1 MVSAAFQ
8 GVQFKQ
14 PIMTQQSIE
23 KLETQRRASEAQN
36 KELLNYVGD
45 NTRLSHAAKNEIRV
59 SQARRANTMAR
70 VAAEN
75 MVAQKLSEQEYNG
88 RMNKVIFEQNSK
100 LATEISLRNAENER
114 MEREIQRMC
123 DTSEELKELERK
135 LNIAYVNKERAAQH
149 QEALLLKSLEQARE
163 MAIDDQMEYERQL
176 YIKKEMDKEDG
187 RREKMMEQKSVLQ
200 KQILDRQ
207 VLAVEAREEAERDKE
222 MVQAIVAKIN
232 EQDRLEIEERNH
244 KKEETR
250 ALVKF
255 FQEERERK
263 KMQILEEERQAE
275 AEIKAYYDLLAQ
287 RLKEEEDAKK
297 AAEAEKKRRWAK
309 VVAETKSQNQD
320 KEEFSLLRDMLW
332 EEELEAKRIADDK
345 ERVRKR
351 EEDKR
356 KMMAENQKQLAN
368 KKKMIEEMEAEE
380 ERLVQVMLAKFAKD
394 EEVEKAK
401 QAQRLDMKNQY
412 MQNIKGQREQRL
424 KLYQFEKDKELAER
438 DYAGEMEEYRLRVVA
453 EARKRLLSQHA
464 AKLKGFL
471 PKGAIQNEEEAAI
484 VRGAP
489 DLADHTGRNPPL
501 VQMQSGYPGTEDYKR
516 LR

>member
-1 MVSAAFQ
+1 
-8 GVQFKQ
+8 
-14 PIMTQQSIE
+14 
-23 KLETQRRASEAQN
+23 
-36 KELLNYVGD
+36 
-45 NTRLSHAAKNEIRV
+45 
-59 SQARRANTMAR
+59 
-70 VAAEN
+70 
-75 MVAQKLSEQEYNG
+75 
-88 RMNKVIFEQNSK
+88 
-100 LATEISLRNAENER
+100 
-114 MEREIQRMC
+114 
-123 DTSEELKELERK
+123 
-135 LNIAYVNKERAAQH
+135 
-149 QEALLLKSLEQARE
+149 
-163 MAIDDQMEYERQL
+163 
-176 YIKKEMDKEDG
+176 
-187 RREKMMEQKSVLQ
+187 
-200 KQILDRQ
+200 
-207 VLAVEAREEAERDKE
+207 
-222 MVQAIVAKIN
+222 
-232 EQDRLEIEERNH
+232 
-244 KKEETR
+244 
-250 ALVKF
+250 
-255 FQEERERK
+255 
-263 KMQILEEERQAE
+263 MQILEEERQAE

-438 DYAGEMEEYRLRVVA
+438 DYAGAMEEYRLRVVA

>member
-1 MVSAAFQ
+1 MVSAQFQ
-8 GVQFKQ
+8 VQYRQ
-14 PIMTQQSIE
+14 PIMTAQKIE
-23 KLETQRRASEAQN
+23 QLEAHRRATEAQN

-45 NTRLSHAAKNEIRV
+45 STRLSHAAKNEIRV
-59 SQARRANTMAR
+59 SQARRTNTMAR

-75 MVAQKLSEQEYNG
+75 LVASNIKEKEYAAK
-88 RMNKVIFEQNSK
+88 MNSVVFEQNAR

-222 MVQAIVAKIN
+222 MVEAIVAKIN
-232 EQDRLEIEERNH
+232 EQDRLEIVERNR

-263 KMQILEEERQAE
+263 KAQILEEERQQE

-287 RLKEEEDAKK
+287 RLKEEDDAKK

-309 VVAETKSQNQD
+309 VVEETKNQNES

-351 EEDKR
+351 EEDKK
-356 KMMAENQKQLAN
+356 KMMEENQIQLAN
-368 KKKMIEEMEAEE
+368 KKKMIAEMEAEE

-394 EEVEKAK
+394 EEAEKAK
-401 QAQRLDMKNQY
+401 QQKRVEMQNQY
-412 MQNIKGQREQRL
+412 KKNIKGQKEERYRL
-424 KLYQFEKDKELAER
+424 YEIEKSKELAER

-453 EARKRLLSQHA
+453 EARKRLLQQHA

-484 VRGAP
+484 VRSAA
-489 DLADHTGRNPPL
+489 DLSDHTGRNAPL